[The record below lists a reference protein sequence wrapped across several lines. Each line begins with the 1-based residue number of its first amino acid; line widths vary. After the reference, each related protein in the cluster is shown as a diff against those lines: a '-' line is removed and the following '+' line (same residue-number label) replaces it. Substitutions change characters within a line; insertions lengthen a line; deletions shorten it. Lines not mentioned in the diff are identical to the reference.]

1 MGAILGFVSG
11 IAPGP
16 FTAVV
21 AVTALEKGMAAAFRL
36 AFIPLIT
43 EGPALLTAVFFLTNV
58 PRGALQWIGFAG
70 GVLIMYLGY
79 RVFRG
84 ADRSESFSRK
94 NPDLS
99 KKHFMGIALAMLLSP
114 SPWIFWMLLGA
125 PLFLHQ
131 WHQGLVP
138 ACLFL
143 IGFFGFLIGTQTLI
157 ARGASSGRNLASELR
172 GRLIRAAGIG
182 LIVGGV
188 VLSWTSYEGDFS
200 SLISPQRTVQK
211 AVESEIG

>member
-21 AVTALEKGMAAAFRL
+21 AVTALERGMAAAFRP
-36 AFIPLIT
+36 AFICLIS

-58 PRGALQWIGFAG
+58 PRSSLQWIGFAG
-70 GVLIMYLGY
+70 GVLILHLGY

-84 ADRSESFSRK
+84 ADRSESLSRK
-94 NPDLS
+94 RP
-99 KKHFMGIALAMLLSP
+99 
-114 SPWIFWMLLGA
+114 
-125 PLFLHQ
+125 
-131 WHQGLVP
+131 
-138 ACLFL
+138 
-143 IGFFGFLIGTQTLI
+143 
-157 ARGASSGRNLASELR
+157 
-172 GRLIRAAGIG
+172 
-182 LIVGGV
+182 
-188 VLSWTSYEGDFS
+188 DFS